1 MRIGQS
7 AGICVALLLLSAAKP
22 TTAATLTD
30 LGNLPECD
38 RWAAG
43 DVGAALMGAGTNAS
57 IAQIT
62 VDDQFDP
69 ALGAEGFDLAVKGPN
84 VTLRGGDANG
94 LMYGLFEIAE
104 QIADGKAQ
112 GAWAT
117 VAATLHSTRQKP
129 FLAFRADNAFLHTN
143 PDGPLFDVEMWDKY
157 IDMLA
162 RNRFNVLDLHGQYD
176 LASTGFPSLYP
187 MVLHLP
193 DYPNVGEATT
203 QAKNLAD
210 MKAILAHADSR
221 GVRVAFMNYSAGA
234 KGLPKTDAADYTV
247 KAVTAFL
254 TELPDLFMLGFR
266 IGESGQKTAFYEDSY
281 LRAVAASPHPDVP
294 LHTRTWGAKRD
305 DLQTIGQLS
314 KGGLNVEIKF
324 NGEQLGLPYQA
335 LSGADYAPGG
345 GRNPAYSY
353 QDYLDLPQHYKIIWQ
368 IRADGT
374 HRFWD
379 WENTDFIRRTMR
391 SAAWG
396 DAIGYSVEPQI
407 AYNPYLA
414 ADYFA
419 QSADQA
425 VYKYIWE
432 KHWLWYM
439 AWGRLGYDPDLPEQK
454 FVDACERRFGPAGD
468 EIYQAVQDASV
479 IVPLVDAYR
488 FQGPDQRDFS
498 PETETGAGVGI
509 PPTPKSNR
517 PPTTRR
523 ARTPSTRPSRKAKRP
538 LVAPLLRFGDNAPMD
553 NRSFTSIADFVQDKI
568 SGQPSAGI
576 GPARVA
582 GILSTAADSAR
593 KHIDAVGTLSGRQ
606 ADEWRLL
613 RSDLLCATYLG
624 DYYSNRIVGMT
635 HLRYAVEAGSE
646 PDYDKSQD
654 YLAKSRDDWKQLA
667 DLADSVYSP
676 LTDKL
681 RHETAFRWSY
691 AVGELAKLDATAE
704 QIWSAR
710 KPLDSAG
717 PLSFTPSELGKPT
730 GIRVDR
736 LTQTLG
742 AGQVTISC
750 AAGAPSGVMKVLL
763 WHREL
768 PSYADWVCTPMSMAA
783 DGSFSAT
790 VPVTAE
796 GMLYQVELR
805 DGSGQAALYPDAL
818 KETPYRS
825 ITPAELAARLP
836 AVASSR

>member
-1 MRIGQS
+1 MRIGQL
-7 AGICVALLLLSAAKP
+7 AGVVFVLLLLMVVQP
-22 TTAATLTD
+22 LTAATLTD
-30 LGNLPECD
+30 LSSLPECD
-38 RWAAG
+38 RWAAR
-43 DVGAALMGAGTNAS
+43 DVGAALMGAGSNAS
-57 IAQIT
+57 IALIN

-69 ALGAEGFDLAVKGPN
+69 ALGAEGFDLAVSGPN
-84 VTLRGGDANG
+84 VTLRGGDPNG
-94 LMYGLFEIAE
+94 VMYGLFEIAE

-112 GAWAT
+112 GNWAT
-117 VAATLHSTRQKP
+117 IAATLHSTRQKP
-129 FLAFRADNAFLHTN
+129 FLEFRADNAFLHTTTS
-143 PDGPLFDVEMWDKY
+143 GPLFDVEMWDKY

-193 DYPNVGEATT
+193 DYPQVGNAEA
-203 QAKNLAD
+203 QARNLAD
-210 MKAILAHADSR
+210 LKAILAHADAR

-234 KGLPKTDAADYTV
+234 KGLEKSENADYTV

-254 TELPDLFMLGFR
+254 KELPDLFILGFR
-266 IGESGQKTAFYEDSY
+266 IGESGQKTEFYEDNY
-281 LRAVAASPHPDVP
+281 LRAVAASPHPDIT

-305 DLQTIGQLS
+305 DLQAIGQLS
-314 KGGLNVEIKF
+314 KGGLDVEIKF

-335 LSGADYAPGG
+335 LSGADYAPGS

-379 WENTDFIRRTMR
+379 WENTDFVRRTMR

-419 QSADQA
+419 QPADQA

-439 AWGRLGYDPDLPEQK
+439 AWGRLGYDPDVPEQR
-454 FVDACERRFGPAGD
+454 FIDACQRRYGPAGD
-468 EIYQAVQDASV
+468 EIYRAVQDASL

-517 PPTTRR
+517 PPTTRK
-523 ARTPSTRPSRKAKRP
+523 ARTKTPSTRPSKKAKRP
-538 LVAPLLRFGDNAPMD
+538 PVAPLLRFGDNEPMD
-553 NRSFTSIADFVQDKI
+553 NRSFVSIADFVQNKLN
-568 SGQPSAGI
+568 GQPTAGI
-576 GPARVA
+576 GPAQVA
-582 GILSTAADSAR
+582 GILSAAADSAQ
-593 KHIDAVGTLSGRQ
+593 KHIDAVGALSGR
-606 ADEWRLL
+606 AGDEWRLL
-613 RSDLLCATYLG
+613 KSDLLCASYLG
-624 DYYSNRIVGMT
+624 DYYSNRILGMT
-635 HLRYAVEAGSE
+635 HFRYAVEADSA
-646 PDYDKSQD
+646 PDFAVAQD
-654 YLAKSRDDWKQLA
+654 YLSKSRQDWSGLA
-667 DLADSVYSP
+667 DLADAVYSP

-681 RHETAFRWSY
+681 RHETNFRWSY

-704 QIWSAR
+704 QLWESR
-710 KPLDSAG
+710 KPLDPAG

-742 AGQVTISC
+742 AGQVTITCS
-750 AAGAPSGVMKVLL
+750 AGAPSGIVKVLL

-768 PSYADWVCTPMSMAA
+768 PSYADWVSTPMSVAA
-783 DGSFSAT
+783 DGSFTAT
-790 VPVTAE
+790 VPITPE
-796 GMLYQVELR
+796 GILYQVELR
-805 DGSGQAALYPDAL
+805 DGQGQAALYPNAL
-818 KETPYRS
+818 KETPYRA
-825 ITPAELAARLP
+825 ITPAELAK
-836 AVASSR
+836 